1 MRRNAME
8 KPVFF
13 DKLFFQ
19 SDNSRRYLAHGHVF
33 RIEVAKFA
41 ICEKQPSGG
50 GDGSVSILMFEGSTL
65 FLRRR
70 IHWKIQKNWKL
81 DAYLRLCLSQSSVFY
96 SGEDLN
102 WFPPSS
108 IHTNEDHAQSKVT
121 ILHRRQVE
129 AKAPEWCGRRQS
141 GSLQFTNQPSLCLIN
156 YGLTKA
162 RSPSKPSCSCSLRDK
177 EECGSHPIERSLCL
191 DTREES
197 FCISISASH
206 G

>member
-1 MRRNAME
+1 MME
-8 KPVFF
+8 LSA
-13 DKLFFQ
+13 KLNLTYSFAEAFWCLKDQ
-19 SDNSRRYLAHGHVF
+19 S
-33 RIEVAKFA
+33 
-41 ICEKQPSGG
+41 
-50 GDGSVSILMFEGSTL
+50 L

-81 DAYLRLCLSQSSVFY
+81 DVERNSDWPTWDFACPNLPFSIPAKIWT
-96 SGEDLN
+96 G
-102 WFPPSS
+102 FPRQVS
-108 IHTNEDHAQSKVT
+108 ILMKTTRNSKVT

-156 YGLTKA
+156 SGLTKA
-162 RSPSKPSCSCSLRDK
+162 RSPSKPSYSCSLRDK